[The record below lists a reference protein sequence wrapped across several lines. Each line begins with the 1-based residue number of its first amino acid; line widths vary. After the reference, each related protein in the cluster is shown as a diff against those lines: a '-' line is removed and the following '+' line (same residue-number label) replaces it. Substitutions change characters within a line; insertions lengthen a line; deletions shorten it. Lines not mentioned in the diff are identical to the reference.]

1 VEQKPFYI
9 GTYNKSL
16 YIKLYGDITVKNIFP
31 LKKFL
36 QDLDLSFFF
45 HIVFDFQEAEY
56 LDSTS
61 LGIVIS
67 TGLSYKDLSNR
78 KLSFINMPE
87 GLDESFK
94 TFGFYEI
101 ADINTDI
108 TMSFNQDILV
118 PLPDENE
125 KIDGQGILEAHKA
138 LADINDKNKER
149 FKTLIDL
156 LEKQL

>member
-1 VEQKPFYI
+1 MEHKAFYI

-16 YIKLYGDITVKNIFP
+16 YIKLYGDITLKNILP

-36 QDLDLSFFF
+36 QDLDLAYFF
-45 HIVFDFQEAEY
+45 HIIFDFQETEY

-61 LGIVIS
+61 LGIIIN
-67 TGLSYKDLSNR
+67 TGLGYKELSNR
-78 KLSFINMPE
+78 KLSFINMPK
-87 GLDESFK
+87 GLDESFI

-101 ADINTDI
+101 ADINKNV
-108 TMSFNQDILV
+108 TMSFNQETLV
-118 PLPDENE
+118 PLPDESE
-125 KIDGQGILEAHKA
+125 KISGKGILEAHKA
-138 LADINDKNKER
+138 LADINEKNKEK